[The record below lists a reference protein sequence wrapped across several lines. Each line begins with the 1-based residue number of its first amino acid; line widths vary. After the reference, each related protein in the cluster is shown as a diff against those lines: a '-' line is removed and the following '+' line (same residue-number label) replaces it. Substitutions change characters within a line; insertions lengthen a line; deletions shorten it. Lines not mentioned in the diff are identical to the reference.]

1 MTVNQKILLM
11 KLIKYPLLLLALLTQ
26 LPTQATVRVPK
37 LVGDHMV
44 LQRDKPLQF
53 WGWADAGESVTVTFR
68 GKSYPAKTGGAGGKW
83 MVNLPAQPAGG
94 PFEMTI
100 KGKNT
105 LQLKD
110 ILLGDVW
117 LASGQSNM
125 EWPLQQNV
133 VNFKQ
138 EIAQANFPNIRL
150 LNVQDATAASPQAEF
165 GSEGWKVCSPQTV
178 GGFSAVAY
186 FFGRDVHQQYNVPI
200 GLISSE
206 WGGTL
211 AEAWTSGAAL
221 RQLPDFAPQVAAIES
236 ETGPM
241 RQQADY
247 KVALAAWKKSPASR
261 DRGLVPGQPS
271 WADPAFVATNWPT
284 MQAPGLWE
292 DQPEHL
298 ELRGFDGII
307 WLRRE
312 VTLPATAAGQP
323 LTLALAQVDDRDSTW
338 FNGVLVGTTNGYTLP
353 RSYMVPANL
362 VRAGRN
368 VITVRV
374 VDYGGGGGIW
384 GKPEELYLK
393 TASQT
398 IPLTGPWQYQPAY
411 DPATVPKNPFPGG
424 TQNQPTM
431 LYNAMIAPLVPVA
444 LKGVIWYQGESNA
457 GRAYQYRTLFPALI
471 QDWRTQFKQ
480 PDLPFLFV
488 QLASFGPQQ
497 PQPADYEWS
506 ELREAQSMTLQV
518 PRTGM
523 AVALDLGNPEDI
535 HPLNKQDVGHRLALE
550 ARRVAYAD
558 KAVISSGPTY
568 KSMKVEGNKARLT
581 FDHVGGGLVLKDATG
596 PHLKGFAIAGADRKF
611 VWAQGKLEGNT
622 LVLYNDQVPAPVA
635 VRYAWGNSPFVNLY
649 NKENLPASSFRTDTW
664 PGITEG
670 KK

>member
-1 MTVNQKILLM
+1 M
-11 KLIKYPLLLLALLTQ
+11 LAQ
-26 LPTQATVRVPK
+26 LPVQATVRVPK
-37 LVGDHMV
+37 LAGDHMV
-44 LQRDKPLQF
+44 LQRDKPLQL
-53 WGWADAGESVTVTFR
+53 WGWADAGEAVTVSFR
-68 GKSYPAKTGGAGGKW
+68 GKTYPAKTGGPGGKW
-83 MVNLPAQPAGG
+83 TVTLPAQPAGG
-94 PFEMTI
+94 PYEMTI

-105 LQLKD
+105 LQIKD

-138 EIAQANFPNIRL
+138 EIAQANFPCIRL
-150 LNVQDATAASPQAEF
+150 LNVQDATAAAPQVEF
-165 GSEGWKVCSPQTV
+165 KSKGWQVCSPQTV

-186 FFGRDVHQQYNVPI
+186 FFGRDLHQQYKVPI

-211 AEAWTSGAAL
+211 AEAWISGAAL
-221 RQLPDFAPQVAAIES
+221 RKFPEFAPQVAALES
-236 ETGPM
+236 NMGPA

-247 KVALAAWKKSPASR
+247 QAALAAWKKSPASQ
-261 DRGLVPGQPS
+261 DRGLTPGQLS
-271 WADPAFVATNWPT
+271 WADPKFAATSWPS
-284 MQAPGLWE
+284 MQVPGLWE
-292 DQPEHL
+292 EQTDHPEL
-298 ELRGFDGII
+298 NTFDGII

-312 VTLPATAAGQP
+312 VTLPTAAAGQP
-323 LTLALAQVDDRDSTW
+323 LSLSLAQIDDRDSTW
-338 FNGVLVGTTNGYTLP
+338 FNGVLVGSTNGYTQP
-353 RSYMVPANL
+353 RRYTVPATA

-368 VITVRV
+368 VLTVRV
-374 VDYGGGGGIW
+374 VDTGGGGGIW

-393 TASQT
+393 TATQT
-398 IPLTGPWQYQPAY
+398 MPLTGSWQYQPAY
-411 DPATVPKNPFPGG
+411 DPASVPKNPFPGG

-431 LYNAMIAPLVPVA
+431 LYNAMIAPLVPYA

-457 GRAYQYRTLFPALI
+457 ERAYQYRTLFPALI
-471 QDWRTQFKQ
+471 QDWRAQFGQ

-497 PQPADYEWS
+497 DQPADYAWA
-506 ELREAQSMTLQV
+506 ELREAQMMTLAQ
-518 PRTGM
+518 PHTGM
-523 AVALDLGNPEDI
+523 AVALDLGNPNDI

-550 ARRVAYAD
+550 ARRVAYGD
-558 KAVISSGPTY
+558 KSVVSSGPTY
-568 KSMKVEGNKARLT
+568 KSMKVEGNRIRLQ
-581 FDHVGGGLVLKDATG
+581 FENVGSGLVLKDSSG

-622 LVLYNDQVPAPVA
+622 LVLYSDQVSKPVA

>member
-1 MTVNQKILLM
+1 MTSA
-11 KLIKYPLLLLALLTQ
+11 KYSLLLLAALLTQ
-26 LPTQATVRVPK
+26 LPARAIVRVPK

-44 LQRDKPLQF
+44 LQRDKPLQL
-53 WGWADAGESVTVTFR
+53 WGWADAGEAVTVTFR
-68 GKSYPAKTGGAGGKW
+68 GKSYPAKTGGLGGKW
-83 MVNLPAQPAGG
+83 MVTLPAQPAGG
-94 PFEMTI
+94 PYEMTI
-100 KGKNT
+100 KGQNT
-105 LQLKD
+105 LQIKD

-125 EWPLQQNV
+125 EWPLRQNV

-138 EIAQANFPNIRL
+138 EIAQANFPRIRL
-150 LNVQDATAASPQAEF
+150 LNVQDATAAAPQAEF
-165 GSEGWKVCSPQTV
+165 GSEGWQVCSPETV

-186 FFGRDVHQQYNVPI
+186 FFGRDLHQQYKVPI

-206 WGGTL
+206 WGGTV

-221 RQLPDFAPQVAAIES
+221 RKLPEFAPQVAALES
-236 ETGPM
+236 ATGPA

-247 KVALAAWKKSPASR
+247 KAALAAWKKSPASQ

-271 WADPAFVATNWPT
+271 WVDPAYATTSWPT
-284 MQAPGLWE
+284 MQVPGLWE
-292 DQPEHL
+292 GQTDHPEL
-298 ELRGFDGII
+298 SAFDGII
-307 WLRRE
+307 WLRKE
-312 VTLPATAAGQP
+312 ITLPAAAAGQP
-323 LTLALAQVDDRDSTW
+323 LTLVLAQIDDSDSTW
-338 FNGVLVGTTNGYTLP
+338 FNGVLVGTTNGYALP
-353 RSYMVPANL
+353 RRYTVPAAA

-368 VITVRV
+368 VLTVRV
-374 VDYGGGGGIW
+374 VDTGGGGGVW

-393 TASQT
+393 TAAQT
-398 IPLTGPWQYQPAY
+398 VPLAGAWQYQTAYEPASI
-411 DPATVPKNPFPGG
+411 PKNPFPGG

-431 LYNAMIAPLVPVA
+431 LYNAMIAPLVPYA

-457 GRAYQYRTLFPALI
+457 ERAYQYRTLFPALI

-480 PDLPFLFV
+480 PELPFLFV

-497 PQPADYEWS
+497 DQPADYAWS
-506 ELREAQSMTLQV
+506 ELREAQLMTLAQ

-523 AVALDLGNPEDI
+523 AVALDLGNPKDI

-550 ARRVAYAD
+550 ARRVAYDD
-558 KAVISSGPTY
+558 KAVISTGPVY
-568 KSMKVEGNKARLT
+568 KSMAVEGNRIRLQ
-581 FDHVGGGLVLKDATG
+581 FDKVGDGLVLKDGSG
-596 PHLKGFAIAGADRKF
+596 PYLKGFAIAGADRKF

-622 LVLYNDQVPAPVA
+622 LVLSSDQVPQPVA

-664 PGITEG
+664 PGVTEG